1 MDGCPDSL
9 CLILTNSVF
18 IPPHPTGIWL
28 AGLYSHDVGLVCRW
42 QIGNRRKDMHES
54 KRGDFFFSI
63 SGSSHTRLVIV
74 RRCLVNARP
83 WVAWLEN
90 SAGERRLPS
99 PSSLPCNL
107 AVQPEMPGE
116 GTPGLH
122 NPSASR
128 GQRRRQPIVPHQIP
142 SWAAVK
148 RLLWKVQK
156 RLPVSITWRKR
167 LGHNEVHCGCD
178 WHWICYLCITTYIE
192 SSLTLRPSFKGH
204 SSAAE

>member
-42 QIGNRRKDMHES
+42 QIGNRWKDMHES
-54 KRGDFFFSI
+54 KRGDFFFYLWLVTHAPGDCSTPPGQCASLGCLTWEL
-63 SGSSHTRLVIV
+63 SGWTAAALT
-74 RRCLVNARP
+74 LF
-83 WVAWLEN
+83 
-90 SAGERRLPS
+90 
-99 PSSLPCNL
+99 L
-107 AVQPEMPGE
+107 AVQPDMPGE
-116 GTPGLH
+116 GTSGLH

-148 RLLWKVQK
+148 RLLWKAQK

-167 LGHNEVHCGCD
+167 LGHKEVHCGCD

-192 SSLTLRPSFKGH
+192 SSLTLRPSF
-204 SSAAE
+204 

>member
-1 MDGCPDSL
+1 MSPKEGIFFFLSLARHTRAWWLFDAAWSMRVLGSPDL
-9 CLILTNSVF
+9 RTQRVNGGR
-18 IPPHPTGIWL
+18 PHPL
-28 AGLYSHDVGLVCRW
+28 PCRA
-42 QIGNRRKDMHES
+42 
-54 KRGDFFFSI
+54 
-63 SGSSHTRLVIV
+63 T
-74 RRCLVNARP
+74 
-83 WVAWLEN
+83 
-90 SAGERRLPS
+90 
-99 PSSLPCNL
+99 LPCNQTCL
-107 AVQPEMPGE
+107 VKVA
-116 GTPGLH
+116 PGLH

-148 RLLWKVQK
+148 RLLWKAQK